1 MPTRREAGTR
11 TERFLAPTSGHVIRD
26 VLTTHA
32 ASVRLTDVALTI
44 R

>member
-11 TERFLAPTSGHVIRD
+11 TERFLAPTSWHVIRD
-26 VLTTHA
+26 AVMTPD

>member
-11 TERFLAPTSGHVIRD
+11 TERFLAPTSLRVIRAA
-26 VLTTHA
+26 VTTHDG
-32 ASVRLTDVALTI
+32 SVRLPDVVLTI